1 MDGRV
6 VVVGAGLSGL
16 SAAVH
21 LAAAGRDVVVVEA
34 RDEPGGCCGS
44 AQVGPYRFDTGPSVL
59 TMPQVLADTFGAAGE
74 DLGNVLPLRRLDPFY
89 RLSFHDGSRLD
100 VVAGEQEM
108 AGNVREL
115 CGPAERRGTCGSGG
129 GSARCSRRSGRRS
142 STRT

>member
-59 TMPQVLADTFGAAGE
+59 TMPQVLADTFGAAGD
-74 DLGNVLPLRRLDPFY
+74 DLGNVLPLRLLYPFY
-89 RLSFHDGSRLD
+89 RLSFHDGSPQH
-100 VVAGEQEM
+100 VVSGED
-108 AGNVREL
+108 
-115 CGPAERRGTCGSGG
+115 
-129 GSARCSRRSGRRS
+129 
-142 STRT
+142 